1 MKSSSQLRRAL
12 LAGSA
17 TAAAVLVLHP
27 QDAQAED
34 CLLDRNNDG
43 QVTVATTYSNGYV
56 NSAWSPDN
64 DAGSTSADNDEK
76 VACGAG
82 ANASGHSSTAIGAW
96 SYAPVAVADWPS
108 PTAPPPG
115 AVDHAPMAGGA

>member
-96 SYAPVAVADWPS
+96 SYAPGG
-108 PTAPPPG
+108 G
-115 AVDHAPMAGGA
+115 AVVLGHSATATGA